1 MISWMPTQGLRRVQ
15 IALQLGQP
23 RPFGRYPLCQLQQ
36 EMITRRKNRSHAQS
50 LWQYPRFGNT
60 RIVWSGKRVAT
71 GTTHKTLQGA
81 KCAQCVGMHG
91 WNKFL
96 NWEIAIWRLSRC
108 QLLFTISQI
117 GSWGHRPSCTISY
130 THDWDGRLHAC
141 LLVHFF
147 FFTIKYYIPYR
158 AAIPYPPSHLL
169 LTSAQ
174 SHGRTAHHTQVL
186 LGGLWCQDHT
196 EHLGY
201 TTVRLLEASEH
212 VLRGLRSLLNPLYQA
227 WRARCSSGD
236 PSV

>member
-96 NWEIAIWRLSRC
+96 NWEITIWRLSRC
-108 QLLFTISQI
+108 QLFTISQI
-117 GSWGHRPSCTISY
+117 GSWGHRPSCT
-130 THDWDGRLHAC
+130 TRTPMTGTGDCMHAFWC
-141 LLVHFF
+141 MGG
-147 FFTIKYYIPYR
+147 P
-158 AAIPYPPSHLL
+158 LL
-169 LTSAQ
+169 LL
-174 SHGRTAHHTQVL
+174 HHHIIHTL
-186 LGGLWCQDHT
+186 PRGNPLSTLMPATDICTESREDGASYASLTGGLWCEDHT
-196 EHLGY
+196 QHPGD
-201 TTVRLLEASEH
+201 TTIRLHEAYERLLSRPSCLEACGH
-212 VLRGLRSLLNPLYQA
+212 CGVT
-227 WRARCSSGD
+227 CMTTI
-236 PSV
+236 